1 MILQS
6 SLRFT
11 AKLRERCFC
20 FQKYV
25 GIICGIKIEE
35 IKGLYLTVAFFSEG
49 LLIRCPQFLYL
60 QSLSIYNKIV
70 LLMSSERNYK
80 KSIYLSSVYLPTSL
94 SFHSSIHPPI
104 HPSIH
109 PSIHLCEKNIS
120 SSCSLKSQL
129 GFQLIELQ
137 RNNMILRI

>member
-11 AKLRERCFC
+11 AKLRERCFY

-35 IKGLYLTVAFFSEG
+35 IKGLCLTVAFFSEG
-49 LLIRCPQFLYL
+49 LLIRCPQLLYL

-70 LLMSSERNYK
+70 LLTSSERNYK

-104 HPSIH
+104 HLSIH
-109 PSIHLCEKNIS
+109 PSISVKKTSVPAAAS
-120 SSCSLKSQL
+120 SPSWASNSLSYKET
-129 GFQLIELQ
+129 I
-137 RNNMILRI
+137 